1 MNGSPFLPLIDSGKI
16 SEKMTHGNVATK
28 NGSFAW
34 AWTLVWF
41 LALVM
46 LSVIYATSRME
57 KKQSDKLSIQTE
69 RHQPLQCNRSEDLS
83 GPFLNGF

>member
-57 KKQSDKLSIQTE
+57 KNRAINYQSKRNGTS
-69 RHQPLQCNRSEDLS
+69 PCNATVQKIYLDI
-83 GPFLNGF
+83 F

>member
-46 LSVIYATSRME
+46 LSVIYATSKDG
-57 KKQSDKLSIQTE
+57 KKQSDKLYQSKRNGTS
-69 RHQPLQCNRSEDLS
+69 PCNATVQKIYLDH
-83 GPFLNGF
+83 F